1 MEKYEVLTNEQIALI
16 CATEIVKA
24 ELNNG
29 WDFTE
34 NSPSDIVM
42 RFAYRFSNFLDA
54 PYRESDT

>member
-1 MEKYEVLTNEQIALI
+1 MENYKGLTNEQIALI

-24 ELNNG
+24 ELNNE

-42 RFAYRFSNFLDA
+42 RFAYRFNNFL
-54 PYRESDT
+54 ESPDSESET